1 MFQEFFCCKWM
12 RTNKMFFFLE
22 YTIYWCAYSFTNI
35 IFNFHMYNIFELNWM
50 KGSTIGEKLL
60 GMYLFFFF
68 FKNAMAIKLS
78 LLKQIIWKKYT
89 FFWMKQHRF
98 TVIQTAR
105 TWRTV
110 LVQRRWMCRRFV
122 WQFFNSS
129 RIKLLMKL

>member
-12 RTNKMFFFLE
+12 RTNKMFFLE
-22 YTIYWCAYSFTNI
+22 YTIYWCAYSFTI
-35 IFNFHMYNIFELNWM
+35 SYLISIC
-50 KGSTIGEKLL
+50 TISSSWIGWRVLQLARNYK
-60 GMYLFFFF
+60 GMYLFFFL